1 MTRTGRALL
10 TAASLLL
17 AGQAG
22 AAIYTCVDGQ
32 GRRLTADRPIPECMD
47 REQRMLNPSGTVR
60 EVVPP
65 SQTESERAA
74 SDEKARRE
82 ALERQRAAEDRTRL
96 RALVARYPNQA
107 ALDKDRAASLAP
119 IDEVIAAARHRVE
132 VLEADRRRLL
142 LEGKAPQRTLDQ
154 LEQQRAAQERFVA
167 DKMAEKELIRLRFA
181 DMQRRLEAAWAA
193 PPPTTATSR

>member
-1 MTRTGRALL
+1 MTRTGHALL
-10 TAASLLL
+10 ITASLLL
-17 AGQAG
+17 ADQAA
-22 AAIYTCVDGQ
+22 AAIYTCVDSQ
-32 GRRLTADRPIPECMD
+32 GRRLTADRPIAECMD

-60 EVVPP
+60 QVVPP
-65 SQTESERAA
+65 SQTESERAV

-82 ALERQRAAEDRTRL
+82 ALERQRAVEDRTRL
-96 RALVARYPNQA
+96 RALVVRYPNQA

-181 DMQRRLEAAWAA
+181 EIQRQLESAWAQQPA
-193 PPPTTATSR
+193 TATSR